1 MIRLIF
7 ILVIVALMIFLALMW
22 YDDIKSKKKFPAD
35 QKITNKKPP
44 TDAEVLPPIKEALR
58 ILMSLKTA
66 KKSSTKKALAQYN
79 VVLLELEDAVPKV
92 IQERLTGIAYSAA
105 SVEEKLEK
113 GLFDEN
119 KYVLFFALTDYVPSL
134 INTYI
139 DLPRKERQTDSKAT
153 EIVAEQLGIISG
165 TISGI
170 EETETQKI
178 LDDLKVRGDFIEERL
193 KPFKKS

>member
-22 YDDIKSKKKFPAD
+22 YDEMKNKKKFPAE
-35 QKITNKKPP
+35 QKLSSKKPP
-44 TDAEVLPPIKEALR
+44 TDAELLPPIKEALR
-58 ILMSLKTA
+58 ILMALKTA

-92 IQERLTGIAYSAA
+92 IAERLTGIAYSAA

-113 GLFDEN
+113 GIFDEN

-139 DLPRKERQTDSKAT
+139 DLPRKERSADSKAT

-165 TISGI
+165 TISDI

-178 LDDLKVRGDFIEERL
+178 LNDLKVRGDFIEERL